1 VTGYWFLDS
10 PIDYRS
16 PQGLEEFL
24 QAGPPPVYLG
34 FGSILTG
41 DAQKLTDL
49 VLDGLALAN

>member
-1 VTGYWFLDS
+1 MTGYWFLDS

>member
-1 VTGYWFLDS
+1 MTGYWFLDS

-24 QAGPPPVYLG
+24 QAGPLPVYPG